1 MSSGHNR
8 TPGGRRPG
16 PVLQP
21 ERQGRPHRVPGP
33 PAGGFL
39 FLPASRRD
47 GVRLS
52 GDGGLGLRGAPPSLP
67 NDPRRHAS
75 RRSSLSSG
83 TERGGAEPPRR
94 GWARRPGA
102 DARAAE
108 AARPAPC
115 SSLQISRLRGRRAGS
130 SPLAIAVA
138 QPAAR
143 DMRPPLFALM
153 PGPRGRCLLTPSGSP
168 GAAAAHPASLP
179 LTSAVDFMLISS
191 YKFSFLRLPNDICFS

>member
-1 MSSGHNR
+1 MARASPPTRETRTSPPGLWATRGWLPLPPGVAAGRGEAEWRWRTRPSGCSSIAPQRPPQTRVQKVVSQLRNR
-8 TPGGRRPG
+8 TRRRRAA
-16 PVLQP
+16 QA
-21 ERQGRPHRVPGP
+21 RVGP
-33 PAGGFL
+33 PA
-39 FLPASRRD
+39 RR
-47 GVRLS
+47 R
-52 GDGGLGLRGAPPSLP
+52 RAP
-67 NDPRRHAS
+67 
-75 RRSSLSSG
+75 SSG
-83 TERGGAEPPRR
+83 RLGP
-94 GWARRPGA
+94 
-102 DARAAE
+102 AE

-130 SPLAIAVA
+130 SLLAIAVA

>member
-102 DARAAE
+102 DAQACSSCPVQLPSNKPPSRTPGRLVTVSHCCRAARSPRH
-108 AARPAPC
+108 APAFVC
-115 SSLQISRLRGRRAGS
+115 FDAG
-130 SPLAIAVA
+130 
-138 QPAAR
+138 PAGA
-143 DMRPPLFALM
+143 MFAHSE
-153 PGPRGRCLLTPSGSP
+153 RVSWCSGSTP
-168 GAAAAHPASLP
+168 CEPAL
-179 LTSAVDFMLISS
+179 
-191 YKFSFLRLPNDICFS
+191 N

>member
-1 MSSGHNR
+1 MEMEDSAFGVLLHRSPT
-8 TPGGRRPG
+8 TPADTRPEG
-16 PVLQP
+16 
-21 ERQGRPHRVPGP
+21 
-33 PAGGFL
+33 
-39 FLPASRRD
+39 
-47 GVRLS
+47 RLS
-52 GDGGLGLRGAPPSLP
+52 AQEQNAAVPS
-67 NDPRRHAS
+67 
-75 RRSSLSSG
+75 
-83 TERGGAEPPRR
+83 
-94 GWARRPGA
+94 RPGA
-102 DARAAE
+102 GGPAGQAQTRALQRTARAAE

-168 GAAAAHPASLP
+168 GAAATHPASLP